1 MIDRKVENVLGED
14 QFGFRSGKGT
24 RDAIGILRIIS
35 EWTLD
40 IDEELSAFFIDWQK
54 AFYHVNK
61 TKLMH
66 ILKETGIDWHER
78 RLISKFYMDQSV
90 KLKLD
95 QWKTRSVKTR
105 RGVRQ
110 RCCLS
115 LMLFNLYSEYLTF
128 KVLKGSGD
136 FKIWQAICT
145 VKCADDLVLL
155 AKEETVLQGLMERLT
170 KIGRCCGM
178 EMNVEKTKMMRISR
192 QPSPI
197 QIMKNQKQLE
207 NVDYFSCFGQH
218 DNKWYTICAGI

>member
-1 MIDRKVENVLGED
+1 
-14 QFGFRSGKGT
+14 
-24 RDAIGILRIIS
+24 
-35 EWTLD
+35 LD

-78 RLISKFYMDQSV
+78 GLISKFYMDQSV

-136 FKIWQAICT
+136 FKI
-145 VKCADDLVLL
+145 
-155 AKEETVLQGLMERLT
+155 
-170 KIGRCCGM
+170 
-178 EMNVEKTKMMRISR
+178 
-192 QPSPI
+192 
-197 QIMKNQKQLE
+197 
-207 NVDYFSCFGQH
+207 
-218 DNKWYTICAGI
+218 